1 MRVLAIPLNA
11 IVIGAISFVVVLIY
25 ALREYGVVV
34 VIVGYLRMED
44 ISAHVEQ
51 RE

>member
-1 MRVLAIPLNA
+1 MKVLAIPLNA

-25 ALREYGVVV
+25 VLKRFGVIV
-34 VIVGYLRMED
+34 VIVEYLRMED